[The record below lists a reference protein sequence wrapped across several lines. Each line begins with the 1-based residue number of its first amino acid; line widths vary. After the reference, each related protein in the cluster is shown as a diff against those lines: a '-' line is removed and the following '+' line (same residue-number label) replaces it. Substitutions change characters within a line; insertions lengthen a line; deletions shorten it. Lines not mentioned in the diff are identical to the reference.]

1 MQNGDL
7 KPPKKNSEG
16 LKLSSRV
23 FGSLKRPF
31 WKMVLTRTIQDP
43 VILGPRSLR
52 GTRESGE
59 SLLDSILA

>member
-23 FGSLKRPF
+23 FGSLKR
-31 WKMVLTRTIQDP
+31 VRVRVRVRVGIHT
-43 VILGPRSLR
+43 
-52 GTRESGE
+52 
-59 SLLDSILA
+59 